1 MVGVGDH
8 ILVIGRTINGR
19 ALMPKAA
26 PPPPLSG
33 DPDGWIAFRPPGV
46 PAEPPLHVS
55 PAAPLIADE
64 REGDDD
70 DEAHGDAN
78 GS

>member
-1 MVGVGDH
+1 MYC
-8 ILVIGRTINGR
+8 LPSSSCN
-19 ALMPKAA
+19 
-26 PPPPLSG
+26 
-33 DPDGWIAFRPPGV
+33 V

-70 DEAHGDAN
+70 DEVHGDAN